1 MSNQHSIFGERSAT
15 TDGKRLAM
23 VHFNNYIG
31 GLNNAEIKEENVQD
45 VLTNFAAWL
54 CVQTKSDGDFYAAQT
69 MTQYLSGVKETILSQ
84 NKSWMIWHG
93 HDTRNGW
100 YCRLRRGLEATA
112 GKRLIDS
119 GERMEE
125 TSPPLSRRQVIE
137 IIMHFLMA
145 NTRDGIV
152 LGSMVC
158 LNRCCVGRSGEL
170 AIQSWD
176 CLTWND
182 SEGAAALEWHEIKT
196 TDRKEVLLNNDFKSY
211 QLCPK
216 FMFALI
222 MISESC
228 KNVTVITSDG
238 NFIFP
243 SLAALSK
250 PSVKINKAIKK
261 LIRPVAMELPATAD
275 DKDTYVDGLDPATTA
290 TSIRTGA
297 INDLVADW
305 KNISFA
311 HLVMRSGHDH
321 TNLCAVFEYIW
332 ANHFLQATAG
342 RSLGGWPHPQH
353 RISPPTF
360 TPITDELHVDRIL
373 VTNFIHALLC
383 IDDNDLGVCGRLWM
397 FSVTCAAT
405 FMMYY
410 PDFKKD
416 IGSSHFV
423 VIHAEAVFTK
433 FGLNSST
440 VREWSNKIRSN
451 WDRENAHCLIQGDET
466 AVTAAL
472 QSQLNYFAEELS
484 KLKEQGRRIESELQT
499 LSEQQRFV
507 ADLISDLLK
516 HQGITSPP

>member
-1 MSNQHSIFGERSAT
+1 
-15 TDGKRLAM
+15 
-23 VHFNNYIG
+23 
-31 GLNNAEIKEENVQD
+31 
-45 VLTNFAAWL
+45 
-54 CVQTKSDGDFYAAQT
+54 
-69 MTQYLSGVKETILSQ
+69 
-84 NKSWMIWHG
+84 
-93 HDTRNGW
+93 
-100 YCRLRRGLEATA
+100 
-112 GKRLIDS
+112 
-119 GERMEE
+119 
-125 TSPPLSRRQVIE
+125 
-137 IIMHFLMA
+137 
-145 NTRDGIV
+145 
-152 LGSMVC
+152 
-158 LNRCCVGRSGEL
+158 
-170 AIQSWD
+170 
-176 CLTWND
+176 
-182 SEGAAALEWHEIKT
+182 
-196 TDRKEVLLNNDFKSY
+196 
-211 QLCPK
+211 
-216 FMFALI
+216 
-222 MISESC
+222 
-228 KNVTVITSDG
+228 
-238 NFIFP
+238 
-243 SLAALSK
+243 
-250 PSVKINKAIKK
+250 
-261 LIRPVAMELPATAD
+261 
-275 DKDTYVDGLDPATTA
+275 
-290 TSIRTGA
+290 
-297 INDLVADW
+297 VADW

-311 HLVMRSGHDH
+311 RIVMQSGHDH

-342 RSLGGWPHPQH
+342 SSLGGWQHPQH